1 MTTVVI
7 VPIVVV
13 LGILA
18 ISGIEEYFS
27 YKKRELETKLRLRE
41 MEAGYPPGTYSRLSK
56 KDIKKAKKSGRIPEW
71 DDADKEKER
80 GRSEAEEREEL
91 INGISSLKERINNLE
106 TIMNHRKEG
115 EKE

>member
-27 YKKRELETKLRLRE
+27 YKKRELETRLRLRE

-56 KDIKKAKKSGRIPEW
+56 KDIKKAKKNGRIPEW

-91 INGISSLKERINNLE
+91 INGIASLKERINNLE
-106 TIMNHRKEG
+106 TIMSHRKEG

>member
-7 VPIVVV
+7 VPIVVA

-27 YKKRELETKLRLRE
+27 YKKRELETRLRE
-41 MEAGYPPGTYSRLSK
+41 MKAGYSPGTYSRLSK
-56 KDIKKAKKSGRIPEW
+56 KDIKKAKKNGRIPEW